1 VTVLDLRTGAA
12 LLERD
17 DALAVL
23 GDALSDARLGRGS
36 AVLVAGEAGAGK
48 TALARA
54 FCRAVSTRCRVVVG
68 ACDPLSTPRPL
79 GPLRDVA
86 GSTGALADLLALD
99 APLGDVFD
107 ALWTELCD
115 LPTVLVLE
123 DLQWA
128 DEATLD
134 VLRMLVRRID
144 SSQSLLIATYRDGE
158 LPRGHPMRIL
168 LGDLATSPALTRLT
182 MEPLSRGAVAT
193 LAAGHDVDPDL
204 LHQVTGGNPFFVT
217 QVLATGGSDVPP
229 SVRDLVL
236 ARASALPADAADL
249 LDVVALFPPLAP
261 TWLLESVLG
270 DVTPSLEHC
279 LATGLV
285 AADEIG
291 VGFRHELSR
300 VAIDSTVGPTRRTA
314 LHRRIL
320 VALEARSPMGD
331 VGAARLAHHAEAAQ
345 DTDAVLRHA
354 PAAGREAA
362 GAGAYREAAAQYARA
377 LRFAAG
383 RPDSERAALLE
394 GRSRACYLADDQVE
408 AIAVIREAIE
418 CRRREGEDRH
428 EARALVE
435 LVGYL
440 DCRGFVTEARGA
452 LERADALSDGT
463 PDSIQLAYVLEMQA
477 RHAATDGDVDRC
489 VELAGRAAELG
500 GRFGDQFL
508 EGHARV
514 TRCRA
519 LMRRDLHTGRA
530 ELESV
535 VRWATAHG
543 VHEVAA
549 RGLNGLGSKC
559 AEAARLDL
567 ADVYLDEAIEYCA
580 EHTQD
585 LWRINA
591 LALAARVSLD
601 RGDWGAAIAD
611 VVALLEDPRESPW
624 PHHEALLV
632 LSLVR
637 ARRGD
642 PGARDALEAAVA
654 VGVPRDEVFA
664 HLDLAVTGAELAW
677 TERRMDE
684 VDRVVSE
691 ALADGL
697 ATDPAA
703 LARLTFWPRLARLGT
718 DGAIGEWAAA
728 AEGFDQ
734 RGMPYEAALARLQ
747 LDDETSLRRARAE
760 LRRLGAVPAQR
771 LALQRLRSIGVRG
784 LDRGPRPAT
793 RSHPAGLT
801 AREVEVVELL
811 AGGLRNAEVAER
823 LVISRRTVDHHVAA
837 IMRKLGTRTRGETVA
852 CAVELGLTAR

>member
-1 VTVLDLRTGAA
+1 MLDLGTAGA

-23 GDALSDARLGRGS
+23 GEALSDARRGRGG
-36 AVLVAGEAGAGK
+36 AVLVGGEAGAGK
-48 TALARA
+48 TALTRA
-54 FCRAVSTRCRVVVG
+54 FCGEVGTRCRVVVG

-79 GPLRDVA
+79 GPLREVA
-86 GSTGALADLLALD
+86 GSAGRLADLLALD
-99 APLGDVFD
+99 PPLGDVFD
-107 ALWTELCD
+107 ALWDLLCEQ
-115 LPTVLVLE
+115 PTVVVVE

-128 DEATLD
+128 DGATLD
-134 VLRMLVRRID
+134 ILRMLVRRID
-144 SSQSLLIATYRDGE
+144 TSPSLLIATYRDGE
-158 LPRGHPMRIL
+158 LRRGHPVRIL

-182 MEPLSRGAVAT
+182 MEPLSCDAVAT
-193 LAAGHDVDPDL
+193 LAEGHDVDPDL
-204 LHQVTGGNPFFVT
+204 LYRRTGGNPFFVT
-217 QVLATGGSDVPP
+217 QVLSTGGTDVPP
-229 SVRDLVL
+229 SVRDLVV

-249 LDVVALFPPLAP
+249 LDVVALSPPQAP

-285 AADEIG
+285 AADRVG
-291 VGFRHELSR
+291 VSFRHELSR
-300 VAIDSTVGPTRRTA
+300 VAIDELVGPSRRVA
-314 LHRRIL
+314 LQRRIL
-320 VALEARSPMGD
+320 AALEARSLMGD
-331 VGAARLAHHAEAAQ
+331 VDAALLAHHAEAAQ

-362 GAGAYREAAAQYARA
+362 RAGSYREAAAQYARA

-383 RPDSERAALLE
+383 RPDRERAALLE
-394 GRSRACYLADDQVE
+394 GRSRACYLADDQLE

-418 CRRREGEDRH
+418 CRRREGEHLH
-428 EARALVE
+428 EARALIE
-435 LVGYL
+435 FVGYL
-440 DCRGFVTEARGA
+440 DCRGLLKEARAA
-452 LERADALSDGT
+452 LDRAEALVDGT
-463 PDSIQLAYVLEMQA
+463 PDSVQLAYVREMQA
-477 RHAATDGDVDRC
+477 RHAIADGDLDRGAD
-489 VELAGRAAELG
+489 LAGAAAELG
-500 GRFGDQFL
+500 ERYGDVFVT
-508 EGHARV
+508 GNARI
-514 TRCRA
+514 TRAGA
-519 LMRRDLHTGRA
+519 LLRRDLDRGRA

-535 VRWATAHG
+535 VRWATALG
-543 VHEVAA
+543 LHEVAA
-549 RGLNGLGSKC
+549 RGWNGLGARC
-559 AEAARLDL
+559 AASARLDL
-567 ADVYLDEAIEYCA
+567 ADAYLDEAIDYCA

-601 RGDWGAAIAD
+601 RGDWGAAVDD
-611 VVALLEDPRESPW
+611 VTALLEDPRESPW

-664 HLDLAVTGAELAW
+664 HLDLAVAGAELAW

-684 VDRVVSE
+684 VDRVVSG
-691 ALADGL
+691 ALAEGL
-697 ATDPAA
+697 AIDSEA
-703 LARLTFWPRLARLGT
+703 LARLTFWRRLAGFDAGDAV
-718 DGAIGEWAAA
+718 DGWAAD

-747 LDDETSLRRARAE
+747 LDDEASLRLAWAE
-760 LRRLGAVPAQR
+760 LRRLGAVPAGR
-771 LALQRLRSIGVRG
+771 LALQRLRSLGVRG

-793 RSHPAGLT
+793 RAHPAGLT

-811 AGGLRNAEVAER
+811 ADGLRNADVAER

-852 CAVELGLTAR
+852 RAVEMGLATS